1 MMTSK
6 RRCPQTATRFGQS
19 ESADLLNLAERGHGD
34 LNPHATAFL
43 AGGGL
48 GKTFVQDFPNRRKAA
63 SAARA
68 AAKAFIDRGW
78 RPRAELVVNGVPHIC
93 VAKNI
98 AGTDNH

>member
-63 SAARA
+63 AAARA

-93 VAKNI
+93 VAENI